1 MKFLPDAL
9 TIAANFLIKLV
20 FQHRLIVSFIKR
32 DLSTRYLGSTLGLL
46 WAVIHP
52 LALLISY
59 TFIFAILFRP
69 GFAGGRYSE
78 HFVLYLFAGLLP
90 WLYFQ
95 DTVQRSATTLIEH
108 SNLIR
113 RTVFPSEILPV
124 VIAGS
129 NIVTRL
135 IGVGLLLGPVRV
147 RPEDAAPVRGP
158 HTRPRVLVVD
168 DSRDARGILK
178 HFLKATYAVEAVPNA
193 KTALHRAH
201 QQRYD
206 AVLLDINLGDGTSGL
221 DVLRALRALPN
232 YAEVPIIAVTAYALP
247 EDRNRFMKKG
257 FDGYLSK
264 PFLKTTLLE
273 TLEQTR
279 SKAAPAE

>member
-1 MKFLPDAL
+1 MKFLPKTDAL
-9 TIAANFLIKLV
+9 TIAANFLVKLF

-32 DLSTRYLGSTLGLL
+32 DLSTRYLGSTLGVL

-52 LALLISY
+52 LVLLISY

-69 GFAGGRYSE
+69 GDGGRYSE

-129 NIVTRL
+129 NIVTHL
-135 IGVGLLLGPVRV
+135 IGVGLLLVVLYFFHGLSWHLLLIPFFLVLLVVWSLGLAWLMAALTVFLRDTSQLLIV
-147 RPEDAAPVRGP
+147 VLILWFWFTPIFYRIEQVEERLPWLAYFLKLNPMTYVVKSYQDLLVGHQSPELWMPLALTGFAAASLIVGGIVF
-158 HTRPRVLVVD
+158 RVLKREFV
-168 DSRDARGILK
+168 
-178 HFLKATYAVEAVPNA
+178 
-193 KTALHRAH
+193 
-201 QQRYD
+201 
-206 AVLLDINLGDGTSGL
+206 
-221 DVLRALRALPN
+221 DVL
-232 YAEVPIIAVTAYALP
+232 
-247 EDRNRFMKKG
+247 
-257 FDGYLSK
+257 
-264 PFLKTTLLE
+264 
-273 TLEQTR
+273 
-279 SKAAPAE
+279 